1 MPINVG
7 FNAERPVGLCYRSGL
22 TAGGQANAVNQREPR
37 VSTMGHSVST
47 SAIWGANSLS
57 PSPDFSRRCAEVVD
71 SAVFEN
77 RLTPMLHL
85 KDVVTVFDGLCVES
99 DATMLRLAEMQGK
112 HCAGLMMPLMQ
123 SAETVSDAL
132 KVLLTFN
139 CLHAQPIY
147 WTPSVRGDHV
157 AFAIWVDRPAEV
169 SVRQSE
175 QMAAMGMLQ
184 FCAGFR
190 DLLGDSFKPTVLRF
204 KPSQVGADWPSQFV
218 GIPIERNATETEV
231 LIPLSCLQLP
241 NPLKNQGVG
250 NPPQIEDELARYREQ
265 SSAQLL
271 RNETCSWIKTHLAT
285 GECDLANIAERM
297 NCDKRT
303 LQRRYKR
310 ELSCR
315 FSDMVDDVRADV
327 CLPLLESAIFPMQM
341 IAEQLGYATSGNF
354 SRFFQRRFDCTPRD
368 WLRALGEDNAKPG
381 RMSSQ

>member
-1 MPINVG
+1 
-7 FNAERPVGLCYRSGL
+7 
-22 TAGGQANAVNQREPR
+22 
-37 VSTMGHSVST
+37 MGYSVST
-47 SAIWGANSLS
+47 SAIWGANSLA
-57 PSPDFSRRCAEVVD
+57 PNTAFTRRCVDVVE
-71 SAVFEN
+71 SAVFEHH
-77 RLTPMLHL
+77 LTPMLHL
-85 KDVVTVFDGLCVES
+85 KDVVTLFDGLCVES
-99 DATMLRLAEMQGK
+99 DVTMLRLAEIQGK
-112 HCAGLMMPLMQ
+112 HCAGLMMPMMQ
-123 SAETVSDAL
+123 GADTVSDAL

-157 AFAIWVDRPAEV
+157 SFAIWVDRPAEV
-169 SVRQSE
+169 TVKQSE
-175 QMAAMGMLQ
+175 RMAAMGMLQ

-204 KPSQVGADWPSQFV
+204 KPSQVGNDWPTQFV

-231 LIPLSCLQLP
+231 LIPRSCLQLP
-241 NPLKNQGVG
+241 NPLKNGGVG
-250 NPPQIEDELARYREQ
+250 NPPRVEAELKRYREQ

-285 GECDLANIAERM
+285 GECDLATVAERM

-303 LQRRYKR
+303 LQRKYKR

-315 FSDMVDDVRADV
+315 FSDLVDDVRADV

-368 WLRALGEDNAKPG
+368 WMRAASERQAQAA
-381 RMSSQ
+381 RAV

>member
-1 MPINVG
+1 
-7 FNAERPVGLCYRSGL
+7 
-22 TAGGQANAVNQREPR
+22 
-37 VSTMGHSVST
+37 MGYSVST
-47 SAIWGANSLS
+47 SAIWGANSLA
-57 PSPDFSRRCAEVVD
+57 PNTAFTRRCVDVVE
-71 SAVFEN
+71 SAVFEHH
-77 RLTPMLHL
+77 LTPMLHL
-85 KDVVTVFDGLCVES
+85 KDVVTLFDGLCVES
-99 DATMLRLAEMQGK
+99 DVTMLRLAEIQGK
-112 HCAGLMMPLMQ
+112 HCAGLMMPMMQ
-123 SAETVSDAL
+123 GADTVSDAL

-157 AFAIWVDRPAEV
+157 SFAIWVDRPAEV
-169 SVRQSE
+169 TVKQSE
-175 QMAAMGMLQ
+175 RMAAMGMLQ

-204 KPSQVGADWPSQFV
+204 KPSQVGNDWPTQFV

-231 LIPLSCLQLP
+231 LIPRSCLQLP
-241 NPLKNQGVG
+241 NPLKNGGVG
-250 NPPQIEDELARYREQ
+250 NPPRVEAELKRYREQ

-285 GECDLANIAERM
+285 GECDLATIAERM

-303 LQRRYKR
+303 LQRKYKR

-315 FSDMVDDVRADV
+315 FSDLVDDVRADV

-354 SRFFQRRFDCTPRD
+354 SRFFQRRFNCTPRD
-368 WLRALGEDNAKPG
+368 WMRALGEGDDAQGARG
-381 RMSSQ
+381 RSNLMTADTFSGL

>member
-1 MPINVG
+1 MLMSINLG
-7 FNAERPVGLCYRSGL
+7 FNAERPVVMWYLSRL
-22 TAGGQANAVNQREPR
+22 TAGDRANAVNQRASR
-37 VSTMGHSVST
+37 LNTMGYSVST
-47 SAIWGANSLS
+47 SAVWGANSLS
-57 PSPDFSRRCAEVVD
+57 PNPAFTRRCMALVE
-71 SAVFEN
+71 SAVFEHQ
-77 RLTPMLHL
+77 LTPMLHL
-85 KDVVTVFDGLCVES
+85 KDVVTVFDGLCAES
-99 DATMLRLAEMQGK
+99 DVTMLRLAEIQGL
-112 HCAGLMMPLMQ
+112 HCAGLMAPMMEG
-123 SAETVSDAL
+123 AETVSDAL

-157 AFAIWVDRPAEV
+157 SFAIWVDRPEGV

-218 GIPIERNATETEV
+218 GIPMERNATQTEV
-231 LIPLSCLQLP
+231 LIPRSCLSLP
-241 NPLKNQGVG
+241 NPLKNQDVDA
-250 NPPQIEDELARYREQ
+250 PPQVEAELKRYREQ

-271 RNETCSWIKTHLAT
+271 RNETCSWIKTHLVT
-285 GECDLANIAERM
+285 GDCDLDNLAHRM

-315 FSDMVDDVRADV
+315 FSDMVDDVRADL

-354 SRFFQRRFDCTPRD
+354 SRFFQRRFDCTPRA
-368 WLRALGEDNAKPG
+368 WLRALGEERAQAA
-381 RMSSQ
+381 RAV

>member
-1 MPINVG
+1 MQQE
-7 FNAERPVGLCYRSGL
+7 A
-22 TAGGQANAVNQREPR
+22 R
-37 VSTMGHSVST
+37 VSAMGYSVST

-57 PSPDFSRRCAEVVD
+57 PSPDFSRRCAAVVET
-71 SAVFEN
+71 AVFEH

-85 KDVVTVFDGLCVES
+85 NDVVTVFDGLCVES
-99 DATMLRLAEMQGK
+99 DVTMLRLAEIQGR
-112 HCAGLMMPLMQ
+112 HCAGLMAPMMEG
-123 SAETVSDAL
+123 AETVSDAL

-218 GIPIERNATETEV
+218 GIPIERSATQTEV
-231 LIPLSCLQLP
+231 LIPRSCLLLP
-241 NPLKNQGVG
+241 NPLKNQDVD
-250 NPPQIEDELARYREQ
+250 NPPQVEAELARYREQ
-265 SSAQLL
+265 SSSQLL

-285 GECDLANIAERM
+285 GDCDLENIAHRM

-368 WLRALGEDNAKPG
+368 WMRAASEQQA
-381 RMSSQ
+381 

>member
-1 MPINVG
+1 
-7 FNAERPVGLCYRSGL
+7 
-22 TAGGQANAVNQREPR
+22 
-37 VSTMGHSVST
+37 MGYSVST

-57 PSPDFSRRCAEVVD
+57 PNTAFTRRCVDVVE
-71 SAVFEN
+71 SAFVEN
-77 RLTPMLHL
+77 NLTPMLHL

-99 DATMLRLAEMQGK
+99 DVTMLRLAEIQGK
-112 HCAGLMMPLMQ
+112 HCAGLMMPMMQ
-123 SAETVSDAL
+123 GAETVSDAL

-169 SVRQSE
+169 TVKQSE

-190 DLLGDSFKPTVLRF
+190 DLLGDTFKPTVLRF
-204 KPSQVGADWPSQFV
+204 KPSQVGADWPSQFL
-218 GIPIERNATETEV
+218 GIPIERNSTETEV
-231 LIPLSCLQLP
+231 LIPRSCLLLP
-241 NPLKNQGVG
+241 NPLKNQGVAT
-250 NPPQIEDELARYREQ
+250 PSQIEAELKRYREQ

-271 RNETCSWIKTHLAT
+271 RNETCSWIKTHLPT

-303 LQRRYKR
+303 LQRRYRR

-315 FSDMVDDVRADV
+315 FSDLVDDVRGDL
-327 CLPLLESAIFPMQM
+327 CLPLLDSGIFPMQM

-368 WLRALGEDNAKPG
+368 WMRARSEETAKGAKRRSNLRSVDTHSGL
-381 RMSSQ
+381 